1 MIDAAAAA
9 ATHSTSSFLGIGFS
23 STISLGV
30 ILLTLAGAALAIWR
44 TQSISALRE
53 AGNDLRKD
61 RDDWKARY
69 EAQVSRNEEQ
79 VVENDR
85 QAQKIA
91 ELTTLISD
99 LRVQV
104 GVLQERTDTT
114 LLAKEAVVSAFR
126 DEMRLAVQ
134 RLEAGD
140 AQKIDLLRQQ
150 GEMITTLIT
159 RDPALRTRAD
169 DPHSGVAK

>member
-1 MIDAAAAA
+1 MLEGA
-9 ATHSTSSFLGIGFS
+9 ATAATSDTSSFLGIGFS

-44 TQSISALRE
+44 TQSIAALRE

-69 EAQVSRNEEQ
+69 ESQVSRNEEQ

-159 RDPALRTRAD
+159 RDPALRTRVD
-169 DPHSGVAK
+169 DPHPHP